1 MLDFDTVYDIL
12 IAKQKGND
20 MKKHKIT
27 KEKKF
32 ITISATSEE
41 QEKFELIRK
50 FYGLSSYSEVIR
62 LSVNAEAKK
71 ICP

>member
-1 MLDFDTVYDIL
+1 
-12 IAKQKGND
+12 

-27 KEKKF
+27 KDKKF

-41 QEKFELIRK
+41 QKKFELIRK

-62 LSVNAEAKK
+62 LSINAEVKK